1 MIQNP
6 NIEARWLEFKSLEPN
21 KRQSFYDTQ
30 IFPLVLE
37 GFKDRGTRA
46 YDVSLHTLGTSAEP
60 VILAAQALGAKKV
73 ILLGTVQTLG
83 VTGRMQTLLPDRD
96 VIVLEVDRVEAKS
109 LYVAVS
115 RELERV
121 PLNASVGID
130 ITGGTK
136 AMVAALSMLA
146 VRLSEQCT
154 VDVYYVNNE
163 AWDSDLRMP
172 KPGGEHL
179 VRLEMPTA

>member
-1 MIQNP
+1 MIL
-6 NIEARWLEFKSLEPN
+6 EALWLEFKSLEPAA
-21 KRQSFYDTQ
+21 RQAFYDTQ

-37 GFKDRGTRA
+37 GFKDQGARA

-60 VILAAQALGAKKV
+60 VILAAHALGAKKV

-83 VTGRMQTLLPDRD
+83 VTGRIQTWLPDRD
-96 VIVLEVDRVEAKS
+96 LIALEADRVEANS
-109 LYVAVS
+109 LYTAVN

-121 PLNASVGID
+121 PVNASVAID

-146 VRLSEQCT
+146 VRLSEQRM

-172 KPGGEHL
+172 KPGGERL
-179 VRLEMPTA
+179 VRLEMPSV